1 MNDEQAPLASFLSM
15 GCLAAQWPP
24 EVIEGWSEGDA
35 DEEEGWWRVRALEMP
50 ETKQRCWCL
59 YGGPA
64 ASPLGALPPH
74 FNGLAH
80 RPG

>member
-35 DEEEGWWRVRALEMP
+35 DEEEGW
-50 ETKQRCWCL
+50 
-59 YGGPA
+59 
-64 ASPLGALPPH
+64 
-74 FNGLAH
+74 
-80 RPG
+80 